1 MIFVTVGSALP
12 FDRLVRLVDNAVAA
26 RVITEPVLA
35 QIGNGSYVP
44 NNFEFVRILSRA
56 KFDHSFESASAVIS
70 HAGIGTISA
79 ALRIQKPLLV
89 LPRSRSFGEL
99 VDDHQLFTAKRFAE
113 LGHLLMFTDATELAG
128 RLEELKGFRPVAR
141 NPNVEGIAT
150 VIEAFLA
157 GLFPVDVRHRSS
169 AGMS

>member
-1 MIFVTVGSALP
+1 
-12 FDRLVRLVDNAVAA
+12 
-26 RVITEPVLA
+26 VIREPVLA

-44 NNFEFVRILSRA
+44 SNFEFVRILPLG
-56 KFDHSFESASAVIS
+56 KFDASFASASAVIS

-79 ALRIQKPLLV
+79 ALRIRKPLLV

-99 VDDHQLFTAKRFAE
+99 VDDHQHLTARRFAA
-113 LGHLLMFTDATELAG
+113 LGHVLMFTDAAELAG
-128 RLEELKGFRPVAR
+128 QLAALKEFRPVAR

-150 VIEAFLA
+150 VIGTFLA
-157 GLFPVDVRHRSS
+157 GPFPEHVRRPSS